1 VGEVKV
7 EAGVVEKKAVGSA
20 ALVLNGNEGENV
32 MLYDV
37 AVVGAAVADE
47 DVVDGMRIM
56 LDDVVAVTVLDEV
69 GTVVLVLGDG
79 VLLLLVVDANV
90 VADPVLEEPATGCEV
105 VVDVGAGELDD
116 STGLLVVVL
125 LLIADADVVTV
136 VVLEDNSPGSGV
148 VLVVLNGVL
157 DESAVVLDDATAV
170 LLLLIDDVDVPPPLL
185 NSEHGSPFSSG
196 PEYPLL
202 QIQFEILLLPGPENE
217 CKGQARHPVAAAP
230 AKYVPGAQSV
240 HRSLPFT
247 SLYVP
252 AAHASHSPP
261 SGPEYPSMQ
270 VQFEI

>member
-1 VGEVKV
+1 MKV

-47 DVVDGMRIM
+47 VVVVDRTRIM

-69 GTVVLVLGDG
+69 GTGVLVLGDG
-79 VLLLLVVDANV
+79 VLMLLVVDANV
-90 VADPVLEEPATGCEV
+90 LADPVLEEPATGCEV
-105 VVDVGAGELDD
+105 VVDV
-116 STGLLVVVL
+116 
-125 LLIADADVVTV
+125 
-136 VVLEDNSPGSGV
+136 V
-148 VLVVLNGVL
+148 VLVVRNGVL

-252 AAHASHSPP
+252 AAHASHSAP